1 MKNNFYCKLKLYT
14 KLNKKPK
21 FEILIDDIKQSYL
34 EENNHAIIN
43 TSLSLGN
50 HVLKINFLNKISEDT
65 VVDKDGKIIEDLAI
79 ELLESS
85 IDAIDFSHIIKE
97 RGNYYINNN
106 IEKTYGFMYT
116 NGLFE
121 FEFQTPGFL
130 FLRNINL
137 LK

>member
-1 MKNNFYCKLKLYT
+1 MTNKFYCKLKLHS

-21 FEILIDDIKQSYL
+21 FNILIDNAEQEYL
-34 EENNHAIIN
+34 EENNYAIVN

-50 HVLKINFLNKISEDT
+50 HVLKIKFLNKLPEDT
-65 VVDKDGKIIEDLAI
+65 LVDEDGKIIEDLAI
-79 ELLESS
+79 EFLESS
-85 IDAIDFSHIIKE
+85 IDDIDFSHVIKE
-97 RGNYYINNN
+97 RGNYYVNNN

-121 FEFQTPGFL
+121 FKFQTPGFL

-137 LK
+137 IK